1 MKGMILSIRPHASLT
16 IENFSRSADLADLEN
31 PKSDHS
37 GDEVGPGRRV
47 N

>member
-1 MKGMILSIRPHASLT
+1 MKGMILSIRPHASVT
-16 IENFSRSADLADLEN
+16 IENFSPSDDLADLEN
-31 PKSDHS
+31 PKSDHR